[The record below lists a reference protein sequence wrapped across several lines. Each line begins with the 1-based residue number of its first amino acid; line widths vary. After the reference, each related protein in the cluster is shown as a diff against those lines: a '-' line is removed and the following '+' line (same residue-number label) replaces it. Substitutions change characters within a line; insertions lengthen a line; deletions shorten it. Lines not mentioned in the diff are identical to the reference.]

1 MNLEIAQLRLPLSA
15 FALEVDARLGARI
28 TGVFGASGSGKT
40 SLLEVIAGLRRPAA
54 GRIVLD
60 DAVLSDATRGAF
72 LAAERRQIGYVPQD
86 DALFPHLN
94 VRQNLCYSHLADK
107 KGHRPEITY
116 EHVVHVLDIAGLSER
131 RVASLS
137 GGERQRVA
145 FGRAVLASPR
155 LLLLDEPL
163 AGLDAELKQRVIPY
177 LLTMRD
183 EFGIPMLYVSH
194 NADEI
199 VALCDDVL
207 LLERGRCVR
216 RGTCAELFAVS
227 DAPHYVLKPT

>member
-1 MNLEIAQLRLPLSA
+1 
-15 FALEVDARLGARI
+15 
-28 TGVFGASGSGKT
+28 
-40 SLLEVIAGLRRPAA
+40 
-54 GRIVLD
+54 
-60 DAVLSDATRGAF
+60 
-72 LAAERRQIGYVPQD
+72 
-86 DALFPHLN
+86 
-94 VRQNLCYSHLADK
+94 
-107 KGHRPEITY
+107 
-116 EHVVHVLDIAGLSER
+116 VLDIADLTER

-163 AGLDAELKQRVIPY
+163 AGLDAELKERVIPY
-177 LLTMRD
+177 LLTIRD

-207 LLERGRCVR
+207 LLDRGRCVR
-216 RGTCAELFAVS
+216 RGMSADLFAIS
-227 DAPHYVLKPT
+227 AAPHYILKPD

>member
-1 MNLEIAQLRLPLSA
+1 MS
-15 FALEVDARLGARI
+15 FALEVDVLLSARI

-40 SLLEVIAGLRRPAA
+40 SLLEVIAGLHRPAS
-54 GRIVLD
+54 GRIILD
-60 DAVLSDATRGAF
+60 GTVLSDATHGVF
-72 LAAERRQIGYVPQD
+72 LTAGRRHIGYVPQD
-86 DALFPHLN
+86 NALFPHLN
-94 VRQNLCYSHLADK
+94 VRQNLCYSHAAAKPGL
-107 KGHRPEITY
+107 RPAITY
-116 EHVVHVLDIAGLSER
+116 GHVVEVLDIADLTER

-163 AGLDAELKQRVIPY
+163 AGLDAELKERVIPY
-177 LLTMRD
+177 LLTIRD

-194 NADEI
+194 NADEV

-216 RGTCAELFAVS
+216 RGTAADLFATS
-227 DAPHYVLKPT
+227 AAPHYVLKPA

>member
-1 MNLEIAQLRLPLSA
+1 MNLEIAHLQLPLTA
-15 FALEVDARLGARI
+15 FALEMNARLGARI

-40 SLLEVIAGLRRPAA
+40 SLLEVIAGLRRPAS

-60 DAVLSDATRGAF
+60 GAVLSDAASGAF
-72 LAAERRQIGYVPQD
+72 LAAEQRRIGYVPQD

-94 VRQNLCYSHLADK
+94 VRQNLCYSHFADK
-107 KGHRPEITY
+107 EGYRPEITY
-116 EHVVHVLDIAGLSER
+116 EHVVAVLDIADLTER

-163 AGLDAELKQRVIPY
+163 AGLDVELKERVIPY
-177 LLTMRD
+177 LLTIRD

-216 RGTCAELFAVS
+216 RGTSADLFAVS
-227 DAPHYVLKPT
+227 AAPHYVLKPD

>member
-1 MNLEIAQLRLPLSA
+1 MNLEIAHLQLPLTA
-15 FALEVDARLGARI
+15 FALEMNARLGARI

-54 GRIVLD
+54 GRIILD
-60 DAVLSDATRGAF
+60 GTVLSDAASGAF
-72 LAAERRQIGYVPQD
+72 LAAEQRRIGYVPQD

-94 VRQNLCYSHLADK
+94 VRQNLCYSHFADK
-107 KGHRPEITY
+107 EGYRPEITY
-116 EHVVHVLDIAGLSER
+116 EHVVAVLDIADLTER

-145 FGRAVLASPR
+145 IGRAVLASPR

-163 AGLDAELKQRVIPY
+163 AGLDAELKERVIPY
-177 LLTMRD
+177 LLTIRD

-216 RGTCAELFAVS
+216 RGTSADLFAVS
-227 DAPHYVLKPT
+227 AAPHYVLKPD

>member
-1 MNLEIAQLRLPLSA
+1 MNLEIAHLHLPLTA
-15 FALEVDARLGARI
+15 FALEMNAQLGARI

-40 SLLEVIAGLRRPAA
+40 SLLEVIAGLRHPST
-54 GRIVLD
+54 GRIILD
-60 DAVLSDATRGAF
+60 DTVLSDAASGVF
-72 LAAERRQIGYVPQD
+72 LAAEQRHIGYVPQD

-94 VRQNLCYSHLADK
+94 VRQNLCYSHATDK
-107 KGHRPEITY
+107 PGPPPKITY
-116 EHVVHVLDIAGLSER
+116 EHVVEVLDIADLTER

-163 AGLDAELKQRVIPY
+163 DGLDAELKQRVIPY
-177 LLTMRD
+177 LHTMRD
-183 EFGIPMLYVSH
+183 EFGIPMVYVSH

-216 RGTCAELFAVS
+216 RGASADLFTVS
-227 DAPHYVLKPT
+227 EAPHYILKPD

>member
-1 MNLEIAQLRLPLSA
+1 MNLEIAHLQLPLTA
-15 FALEVDARLGARI
+15 FALEMNARLGARI

-40 SLLEVIAGLRRPAA
+40 SLLEVIAGLRRPAS

-60 DAVLSDATRGAF
+60 GAVLSDAASGAF
-72 LAAERRQIGYVPQD
+72 LAEEQRRIGYVPQD

-94 VRQNLCYSHLADK
+94 VRQNLCYSHFADK
-107 KGHRPEITY
+107 EGYRPEITY
-116 EHVVHVLDIAGLSER
+116 EHVVAVLDIADLTER

-163 AGLDAELKQRVIPY
+163 AGLDAELKERVIPY
-177 LLTMRD
+177 LLTIRD

-216 RGTCAELFAVS
+216 RGTSADLFAVS
-227 DAPHYVLKPT
+227 AAPHYVLKPD

>member
-1 MNLEIAQLRLPLSA
+1 MNLEISRLRLPLSA
-15 FALEVDARLGARI
+15 FPLEIDAHFGARI
-28 TGVFGASGSGKT
+28 TGVFGASGAGKT
-40 SLLEVIAGLRRPAA
+40 SLLEVVAGLRRPAA

-60 DAVLSDATRGAF
+60 GRVLLDHGRRYS
-72 LAAERRQIGYVPQD
+72 LAPERRQIGYVPQD

-94 VRQNLCYSHLADK
+94 VRQNLCFSHAN
-107 KGHRPEITY
+107 GRPGDAAAITY
-116 EHVVHVLDIAGLSER
+116 ARVAEVLNLGELAER
-131 RVASLS
+131 RVESLS

-163 AGLDAELKQRVIPY
+163 DGLDTELKERVIPY
-177 LLTMRD
+177 LLTIRD

-207 LLERGRCVR
+207 LLDRGRCTR
-216 RGTCAELFAVS
+216 RGPPAALFTAS
-227 DAPHYVLKPT
+227 PAPHYVLKPG

>member
-1 MNLEIAQLRLPLSA
+1 MNLEIAHLQLPLTA
-15 FALEVDARLGARI
+15 FALEMNARLGARI

-54 GRIVLD
+54 GRIILD
-60 DAVLSDATRGAF
+60 GTVLSDAASGAF
-72 LAAERRQIGYVPQD
+72 LAAEQRRIGYVPQD

-94 VRQNLCYSHLADK
+94 VRQNLCYSHFADK
-107 KGHRPEITY
+107 EGYRPEITY
-116 EHVVHVLDIAGLSER
+116 EHVVAVLDIADLTER

-163 AGLDAELKQRVIPY
+163 AGLDAELKERVIPY
-177 LLTMRD
+177 LLTIRD

-216 RGTCAELFAVS
+216 RGTSADLFAVS
-227 DAPHYVLKPT
+227 AAPHYVLKPD

>member
-1 MNLEIAQLRLPLSA
+1 MNLEIAHLHLPLTA
-15 FALEVDARLGARI
+15 FALEVNARLGARI

-40 SLLEVIAGLRRPAA
+40 SLLEVIAGLRRPAS

-60 DAVLSDATRGAF
+60 GAVLSDAARGAF
-72 LAAERRQIGYVPQD
+72 LAVERRQIGYVPQD

-107 KGHRPEITY
+107 EGHRPEITY
-116 EHVVHVLDIAGLSER
+116 EHVVAVLDIADLTER

-137 GGERQRVA
+137 GGERQRVS

-163 AGLDAELKQRVIPY
+163 AGLDAELKGRLVPY
-177 LLTMRD
+177 LHTIRD

-194 NADEI
+194 HPDEI

-216 RGTCAELFAVS
+216 RGTPAALFSVS
-227 DAPHYVLKPT
+227 TVAHYALRPV

>member
-1 MNLEIAQLRLPLSA
+1 MNLEITGLRLPLTA
-15 FALEVDARLGARI
+15 FALEVDARLGARV
-28 TGVFGASGSGKT
+28 TGVFGASGAGKT
-40 SLLEVIAGLRRPAA
+40 SLLEVVAGLRRPAV

-60 DAVLSDATRGAF
+60 GDLMLDAGRRFA
-72 LAAERRQIGYVPQD
+72 LAPECRRIGYVPQD
-86 DALFPHLN
+86 VALFPHLN
-94 VRQNLCYSHLADK
+94 VRQNLCYRHAAGPP
-107 KGHRPEITY
+107 GHRPEISY
-116 EHVVHVLDIAGLSER
+116 AHVVEVLNLGDLAER
-131 RVASLS
+131 RVSSLS

-163 AGLDAELKQRVIPY
+163 DGLDTELKQRVIPY
-177 LLTMRD
+177 LVTIRD

-207 LLERGRCVR
+207 LLDRGRCTR
-216 RGTCAELFAVS
+216 RGPPAALFTAS
-227 DAPHYVLKPT
+227 AAPHYVLKPG

>member
-1 MNLEIAQLRLPLSA
+1 MNLEIAHLQLPLTT
-15 FALEVDARLGARI
+15 FALEVNARLGARI

-40 SLLEVIAGLRRPAA
+40 SLLEVIAGLRRPAS

-60 DAVLSDATRGAF
+60 GAVLSDAASGAF
-72 LAAERRQIGYVPQD
+72 LAAEQRRIGYVPQD

-94 VRQNLCYSHLADK
+94 VRQNLCYSHFADK
-107 KGHRPEITY
+107 EGYRPEITY
-116 EHVVHVLDIAGLSER
+116 EHVVAVLDIADLTER

-145 FGRAVLASPR
+145 FGRAVLASLR

-163 AGLDAELKQRVIPY
+163 AGLDVELKERVIPY
-177 LLTMRD
+177 LLTIRD

-216 RGTCAELFAVS
+216 RGTSADLFAVS
-227 DAPHYVLKPT
+227 AAPHYVLKPD

>member
-1 MNLEIAQLRLPLSA
+1 MNLDIAHLHLPLTA
-15 FALEVDARLGARI
+15 FALEVNARLGARI
-28 TGVFGASGSGKT
+28 TGVFGPSGSGKT

-60 DAVLSDATRGAF
+60 DAVLSDAARGAF
-72 LAAERRQIGYVPQD
+72 LAVERRRIGYVPQD

-107 KGHRPEITY
+107 DGHRPEITY
-116 EHVVHVLDIAGLSER
+116 EHVVGVLDLGDLTER

-163 AGLDAELKQRVIPY
+163 TGLDAYSRI
-177 LLTMRD
+177 R
-183 EFGIPMLYVSH
+183 
-194 NADEI
+194 
-199 VALCDDVL
+199 AL
-207 LLERGRCVR
+207 
-216 RGTCAELFAVS
+216 F
-227 DAPHYVLKPT
+227 PT

>member
-1 MNLEIAQLRLPLSA
+1 MNLDIAHLQLPLTA

-28 TGVFGASGSGKT
+28 TGVFGPSGSGKT
-40 SLLEVIAGLRRPAA
+40 SLLEVIAGLRRPAS

-60 DAVLSDATRGAF
+60 DAVLSDATSGAF
-72 LAAERRQIGYVPQD
+72 LAAEQRRIGYVPQD

-107 KGHRPEITY
+107 KGHRPEIIY
-116 EHVVHVLDIAGLSER
+116 EHVVAVLDIADLTER

-163 AGLDAELKQRVIPY
+163 AGLDAELKERVIPY
-177 LLTMRD
+177 LLTIRD

-216 RGTCAELFAVS
+216 RGACADLFAIS
-227 DAPHYVLKPT
+227 AAPHYVLKPD

>member
-1 MNLEIAQLRLPLSA
+1 MNLEIAHLQLPLTA
-15 FALEVDARLGARI
+15 FAIEMNARLGARI

-54 GRIVLD
+54 GRIILD
-60 DAVLSDATRGAF
+60 GTVLSDAASGAF
-72 LAAERRQIGYVPQD
+72 LAAEQRRIGYVPQD

-94 VRQNLCYSHLADK
+94 VRQNLCYSHFADK
-107 KGHRPEITY
+107 EGYRPEITY
-116 EHVVHVLDIAGLSER
+116 EHVVAVLDIADLTER

-163 AGLDAELKQRVIPY
+163 AGLDAELKERVIPY
-177 LLTMRD
+177 LLTIRD

-216 RGTCAELFAVS
+216 RGTSADLFAVS
-227 DAPHYVLKPT
+227 AAPHYVLKPD

>member
-1 MNLEIAQLRLPLSA
+1 MNLNIAHLQLPLSA

-28 TGVFGASGSGKT
+28 TGVFGASGAGKT
-40 SLLEVIAGLRRPAA
+40 SLLEVIAGLRRPAS

-60 DAVLSDATRGAF
+60 GAVLSDAASGAF
-72 LAAERRQIGYVPQD
+72 LASERRQIGYVPQD

-107 KGHRPEITY
+107 EGHRPEITY
-116 EHVVHVLDIAGLSER
+116 EHVVQVLDIAGLTER

-137 GGERQRVA
+137 GGERQRVS

-216 RGTCAELFAVS
+216 RGTCADLFVAS
-227 DAPHYVLKPT
+227 PAPHYVFKSG

>member
-1 MNLEIAQLRLPLSA
+1 MNLEIAHLQLPLTA
-15 FALEVDARLGARI
+15 FALEMNARLGARI

-54 GRIVLD
+54 GRIILD
-60 DAVLSDATRGAF
+60 GTVLSDAASGAF
-72 LAAERRQIGYVPQD
+72 LAAEQRRIGYVPQD

-94 VRQNLCYSHLADK
+94 VRQNLCYSHFADK
-107 KGHRPEITY
+107 EGYRPEITY
-116 EHVVHVLDIAGLSER
+116 EHVVAVLDIADLTER

-163 AGLDAELKQRVIPY
+163 AGLDVELKERVIPY
-177 LLTMRD
+177 LLTIRD

-216 RGTCAELFAVS
+216 RGTSADLFAVS
-227 DAPHYVLKPT
+227 AAPHYVLKPD

>member
-1 MNLEIAQLRLPLSA
+1 MNLEIAHLQLPLTA
-15 FALEVDARLGARI
+15 FALEVNARLGARI

-60 DAVLSDATRGAF
+60 DAVLSDAANGAF
-72 LAAERRQIGYVPQD
+72 LAAEQRSIGYVPQD
-86 DALFPHLN
+86 DELFPHLN

-116 EHVVHVLDIAGLSER
+116 EHVVAVLDIADLTER
-131 RVASLS
+131 RVVSLS

-163 AGLDAELKQRVIPY
+163 AGLDVELKERVIPY
-177 LLTMRD
+177 LLTIRD

-216 RGTCAELFAVS
+216 RGTCADLFAAS
-227 DAPHYVLKPT
+227 AAPHYVLRPD

>member
-1 MNLEIAQLRLPLSA
+1 MKLEIAHLHLPLTA
-15 FALEVDARLGARI
+15 FALEMDAQLGARI

-60 DAVLSDATRGAF
+60 DAVLSDAASGAF
-72 LAAERRQIGYVPQD
+72 RAAERRRIGYVPQD

-94 VRQNLCYSHLADK
+94 VRQNLCYSHLTDK
-107 KGHRPEITY
+107 EGHRPEITY
-116 EHVVHVLDIAGLSER
+116 EHVVAVLDIADLTER

-137 GGERQRVA
+137 GGERQRVS

-177 LLTMRD
+177 LINIRD

-194 NADEI
+194 NPDEI

-207 LLERGRCVR
+207 LLDRGRCR
-216 RGTCAELFAVS
+216 RLGTPGDLFAVS
-227 DAPHYVLKPT
+227 DLPHYILRPD